1 MVTVKKQL
9 VTNSA
14 NIGKSRNS
22 KRSIAIH
29 ETANLTAGANAQAH
43 ANLQSRGNAR
53 NASWHY
59 QVDDKHAIQSFTHD
73 TVCFHAGT
81 AAGNASS
88 IGIEIC
94 VNSDGDFRKAVA
106 NAAEL
111 TALVMKAEGI
121 PLSEVKQHNAFSGK
135 NCPTFLRNG
144 SRGVTW
150 ADFLR
155 MVQTALNGGVTQ
167 VSKSYVERG
176 DRGALVEH
184 LQTTM
189 NLAGYTLVVDGVAGD
204 ATISAVR
211 DFQRKHGLTVD
222 GIAGAQ
228 TFAKLAEVTKPKPK
242 SVTKPEEHPLTP
254 TQEATRQEAMRLG
267 ITDGKNP
274 RSTPNN
280 HYLWSA
286 MIPLA
291 QRVEALEKALEEKN
305 K

>member
-9 VTNSA
+9 VTNSV

-43 ANLQSRGNAR
+43 ANLQTRGNAR

-81 AAGNASS
+81 TAGNASA

-111 TALVMKAEGI
+111 TAIVMKAENI

-144 SRGVTW
+144 SKGVTW

-155 MVQTALNGGVTQ
+155 MVKSAYDGGVTQ
-167 VSKSYVERG
+167 VAKDYVEKG
-176 DRGALVEH
+176 DTGAIVAR
-184 LQTTM
+184 LQAEM
-189 NLAGYTLVVDGVAGD
+189 NKTGYKLVVDGIAGD
-204 ATISAVR
+204 ATISAVK

-222 GIAGAQ
+222 GIAGAA
-228 TFAKLAEVTKPKPK
+228 TLAKLEEFTKPQPKP
-242 SVTKPEEHPLTP
+242 VAKPEEQPLTP
-254 TQEATRQEAMRLG
+254 AQEATRQEAMRLG

-305 K
+305 R

>member
-43 ANLQSRGNAR
+43 ANLQTRGNAR

-59 QVDDKHAIQSFTHD
+59 QVDDKHAIQSFSHD

-81 AAGNASS
+81 TAGNASA

-111 TALVMKAEGI
+111 TALVMKAENI
-121 PLSEVKQHNAFSGK
+121 PLDEVKQHNAFSGK

-144 SRGVTW
+144 SKGVTW

-155 MVQTALNGGVTQ
+155 MVEAQLAPIKKAETDGGESV
-167 VSKSYVERG
+167 VGYEKDAKVG
-176 DRGALVEH
+176 GALK
-184 LQTTM
+184 
-189 NLAGYTLVVDGVAGD
+189 ADFDKAVAN
-204 ATISAVR
+204 
-211 DFQRKHGLTVD
+211 
-222 GIAGAQ
+222 
-228 TFAKLAEVTKPKPK
+228 
-242 SVTKPEEHPLTP
+242 
-254 TQEATRQEAMRLG
+254 G
-267 ITDGKNP
+267 ITDGTYP
-274 RSTPNN
+274 HRPAT
-280 HYLWSA
+280 
-286 MIPLA
+286 
-291 QRVEALEKALEEKN
+291 RVEVAVMIQRMYERLN
-305 K
+305 KK